1 MADDSKISWTD
12 ATWNPILGCTKVS
25 TGCTNCYAIRQVAR
39 QAGRPDLVKIAGGLT
54 EQRSNGI
61 LNWTGKVRF
70 ILERLLLPLKWTR
83 PRMIFVNSLS
93 DLFHEDVS
101 DEEIDAVFAV
111 MGLARW
117 HTFQVLTKRP
127 KRALAYFKE
136 RWQVPAQ
143 AGFAGG
149 EEDRSDRVF
158 YKAQNIVQDM
168 TMRQGAKFFTKE
180 GDYLWPEWPL
190 PNVWIGVSVENQ
202 QAANERIPTLLS
214 IPAAVR
220 FLSMEPLLGQ
230 VRLTSITTPAIRF
243 DALSGWG
250 VSLGPR
256 SVGQTIPNVPTGALD
271 WVIIGGESGPGARLM
286 EKAWAEGI
294 IAACREAD
302 VPVHFKQAGS
312 VYARGYGLLHPK
324 GGDLEELPASL
335 RVREWPKGYAQ
346 STN

>member
-1 MADDSKISWTD
+1 MADGTKISWTD
-12 ATWNPILGCTKVS
+12 ATWNPILGCSKVS
-25 TGCTNCYAIRQVAR
+25 AGCTNCYAIRQVAR
-39 QAGRPDLVKIAGGLT
+39 QAGNANLAKIAGGLT
-54 EQRSNGI
+54 EQRSNGS

-70 ILERLLLPLKWTR
+70 IPERLLIPLKWAR
-83 PRMIFVNSLS
+83 QRMIFVNSLS

-101 DEEIDAVFAV
+101 DEQIDAVFAV
-111 MGLARW
+111 MGLASW

-143 AGFAGG
+143 VGFAGS

-158 YKAQNIVQDM
+158 YKAQDIVQDM

-202 QAANERIPTLLS
+202 QAADERIPPLLS

-220 FLSMEPLLGQ
+220 FLSMEPLLGP
-230 VRLTSITTPAIRF
+230 VEFSDVSGRS
-243 DALSGWG
+243 DA
-250 VSLGPR
+250 VSQLGKR
-256 SVGQTIPNVPTGALD
+256 ALDGID

-286 EKAWAEGI
+286 EKAWAERI
-294 IAACREAD
+294 IAACRTAD
-302 VPVHFKQAGS
+302 VPVHFKQGGS
-312 VYARGYGLLHPK
+312 VFARGYGLLHPK
-324 GGDLEELPASL
+324 GGDIEELPASL
-335 RVREWPKGYAQ
+335 RVREWPKGYVQ
-346 STN
+346 SID